1 MIFNKFN
8 IEGLV
13 EIIPTV
19 FEDSRGHF
27 LEFYHKDKFLSAGL
41 DVDFIQDN
49 QSLSHRGVVRG
60 LHFQAPPYAQAKLV
74 RVVSGSV
81 LDVAVDIRK
90 NSPTYGKHLA
100 LLVDSKKKNMFF
112 IPEGFAHGFLT
123 LEDNTVFQYK
133 CSNIYNKESEGSIIW
148 NDEILDIDWQI
159 ENPIVSEKDAVA
171 QTFKNF
177 VSPF

>member
-1 MIFNKFN
+1 M
-8 IEGLV
+8 
-13 EIIPTV
+13 
-19 FEDSRGHF
+19 
-27 LEFYHKDKFLSAGL
+27 
-41 DVDFIQDN
+41 
-49 QSLSHRGVVRG
+49 VRG
-60 LHFQAPPYAQAKLV
+60 LHFQAPPFAQAKLV

-81 LDVAVDIRK
+81 LDVAVDIRR

-123 LEDNTVFQYK
+123 MEDNTVFQYK

>member
-60 LHFQAPPYAQAKLV
+60 LHFQAPPFAQAKLV

-81 LDVAVDIRK
+81 LDVAGDIRR
-90 NSPTYGKHLA
+90 N
-100 LLVDSKKKNMFF
+100 
-112 IPEGFAHGFLT
+112 
-123 LEDNTVFQYK
+123 
-133 CSNIYNKESEGSIIW
+133 
-148 NDEILDIDWQI
+148 
-159 ENPIVSEKDAVA
+159 
-171 QTFKNF
+171 
-177 VSPF
+177 